1 MTGTLEYQR
10 LIVAYHGCDAA
21 VAERVLL
28 GRAELQP
35 SDNPYDWL
43 GRGIYFWEH
52 GPRRA
57 LEWAKELKRR
67 EPRKVRH
74 PAVLGAYINLGFCFD
89 LLDRRYTQALTD
101 AYPAFVASRRALD
114 QPLPRNRPAGGSRDH
129 VLRFLDCAMI
139 NWFLEEV
146 AHAAGRPVFQT
157 VRGAFIEGER
167 AFPGSGICA
176 KTHIQI
182 AVRDLGC
189 ILGYFR
195 PTAGLTD
202 SVIQR

>member
-57 LEWAKELKRR
+57 LEWAEELKRR
-67 EPRKVRH
+67 EPRKVRR

-89 LLDRRYTQALTD
+89 LLDRRYTQALSK
-101 AYPAFVASRRALD
+101 AYPAFVAFYRQRN
-114 QPLPRNRPAGGSRDH
+114 QTLPQNRPPAGIREH
-129 VLRFLDCAMI
+129 TLRFLDCAVL
-139 NWFLEEV
+139 NWFLDGAARATRGV
-146 AHAAGRPVFQT
+146 AFQT
-157 VRGAFIEGER
+157 VRGVFVEGAP
-167 AFPGSGICA
+167 AFPGSGIRA
-176 KTHIQI
+176 KSHIQV
-182 AVRDLGC
+182 AVRDPRC

-195 PTAGLTD
+195 PQHPLD
-202 SVIQR
+202 